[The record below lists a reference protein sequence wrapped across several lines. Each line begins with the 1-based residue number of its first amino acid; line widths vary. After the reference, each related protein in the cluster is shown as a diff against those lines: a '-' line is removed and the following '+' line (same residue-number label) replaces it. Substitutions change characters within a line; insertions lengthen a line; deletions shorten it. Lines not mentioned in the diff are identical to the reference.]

1 MIGELLL
8 VGAQQG
14 VKLFGTVVVF
24 ISMAAA
30 LFVFLY
36 IAIGLIAGEYK
47 DSKRG

>member
-8 VGAQQG
+8 AGAQQG

-30 LFVFLY
+30 LFVFLFV
-36 IAIGLIAGEYK
+36 AIGLIAGEDK
-47 DSKRG
+47 DEKKG